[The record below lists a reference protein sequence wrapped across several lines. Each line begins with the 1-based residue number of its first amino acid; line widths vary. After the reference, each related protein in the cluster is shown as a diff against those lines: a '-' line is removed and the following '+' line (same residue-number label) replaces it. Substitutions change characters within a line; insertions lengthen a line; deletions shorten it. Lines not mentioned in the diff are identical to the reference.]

1 LSGFAVFP
9 APIYLALTD
18 ACAGVRFEDVTAMT
32 AALRFVKSPAEVA
45 LMREAARLSDVGMR
59 AGVERIEPGVSEVE
73 VVAAAEHAIRAAGA
87 ELSFVTV
94 MGAGPRT
101 AQTTFFPERRAMRQG
116 ELAVLDCG
124 ARIEG
129 YHGDMCRTVVVGGA
143 GEPER
148 AMLAAVA
155 ASVEAAIAA
164 ARPGARVAEVTA
176 AARGAVEEAG
186 FGERWWG
193 YYMPHGAGAAQ
204 HEPPDARTHGDMRL
218 EPGMVMCIEPGIA
231 VPGVGAVILEQM
243 IHVTPTGA
251 ETLNELP
258 LALWD
263 R

>member
-1 LSGFAVFP
+1 
-9 APIYLALTD
+9 
-18 ACAGVRFEDVTAMT
+18 
-32 AALRFVKSPAEVA
+32 
-45 LMREAARLSDVGMR
+45 
-59 AGVERIEPGVSEVE
+59 
-73 VVAAAEHAIRAAGA
+73 
-87 ELSFVTV
+87 
-94 MGAGPRT
+94 
-101 AQTTFFPERRAMRQG
+101 
-116 ELAVLDCG
+116 
-124 ARIEG
+124 
-129 YHGDMCRTVVVGGA
+129 
-143 GEPER
+143 
-148 AMLAAVA
+148 MLAAVA

-243 IHVTPTGA
+243 IHVTPAGA